1 MNLNLLKRKYFCS
14 IDIIQ
19 EKELRSAPAKPKS
32 LVPPTAKLGTNSQKL
47 KKQGG
52 SAERT
57 PTPTQQAHIK
67 KIKSQNS
74 DEEKEKRKEIQ
85 LQRQIL
91 FDELEEVQERL
102 EIFKA
107 DAKAETI
114 SVQGAKKFDKIVN
127 FNKQLRQFKKVH
139 DRNKIICQ
147 ESLGENSQEEEN
159 FIPELPQP
167 KELSSR
173 YIKFENPKLVRR
185 RSEQALL
192 EFQEKHKKLAES
204 FCRSRNIS
212 NTSDGR
218 QSSQQPQQSKSSA
231 KIEKVEDAIF
241 KDIESLNNEAKAI
254 PITEEDN
261 NFQATQPQQLN
272 NINLL
277 STTIDETFENILD
290 NLPSNDTK
298 TASKPTKVNIRQMIM
313 KFEAPEPDSD
323 TQQRSD
329 TDSEGKQENSGHKN
343 GKDSFLSSKF
353 LDVFTKTTPIFS
365 SIDET
370 WSPTNSMSQ
379 EVINFQEQLLNFEA
393 DSLNPPDDG
402 TKRMSHSNTKA
413 MRRLSFEEME
423 ADNFEKERNKLKEKN
438 DKRSTETTLIQK
450 GFNFLSSRVSDD
462 KEGEKHWDV
471 QLSKHQNVSS
481 SSAAVAKSQKT
492 GNDICEKLNGSA
504 ASPPISPPVNHVKD
518 LKPAGQNGY
527 LINSTGRADEVKET
541 GHEKKPSAK
550 FSLTSG
556 IKQRF
561 LSSFSFEKS
570 PPETLESSIFGSSA
584 ISSESYQEKEK
595 SPRKKAV
602 HFEGDEKK
610 KKKEVEISPVGSYFP
625 IIGSILSAGPSRQ
638 AVSDISPENKVP
650 SVTLNLPCP
659 GSGSVSGS
667 RKESLES
674 IETVDTVDL
683 ELIKLGMHRSSGA
696 GFVVREL
703 TGPAAPSSLSS
714 VTGPVSASE
723 AQSSEESPASHYMS
737 LLKNEEK
744 ITEQNSL
751 LANKSLAQKS
761 NFDVSKS
768 LNVLT
773 TSASQAEEGEKR
785 AGAPLPTLGGPRAR
799 PGARPI
805 LVMPGGYL
813 AHPGSVRGP
822 RSPRLRFP
830 PGFSGPA
837 QARLMFRSP
846 SPTHG
851 LIRITPRHLPPSYR
865 GPAPPAQGSPSPP
878 FRHGGPRLSPG
889 PPRPPLP
896 PGFPAAA
903 LRSVLDCLVFLASP
917 G

>member
-1 MNLNLLKRKYFCS
+1 M
-14 IDIIQ
+14 
-19 EKELRSAPAKPKS
+19 
-32 LVPPTAKLGTNSQKL
+32 PPTAKLGTNSQKL

-173 YIKFENPKLVRR
+173 YSKFENPKLVRR

-212 NTSDGR
+212 NTSHGG
-218 QSSQQPQQSKSSA
+218 QSSQQQQQSKSSP

-241 KDIESLNNEAKAI
+241 KDIESLNNEAKVISKA
-254 PITEEDN
+254 EEDN
-261 NFQATQPQQLN
+261 NLQETQPQQLN

-290 NLPSNDTK
+290 TLPSNETK
-298 TASKPTKVNIRQMIM
+298 TASQPTKVNIRQMIM
-313 KFEAPEPDSD
+313 KFEAPEPEPEPD

-365 SIDET
+365 SIDES

-402 TKRMSHSNTKA
+402 TKRMSYSNTKA

-438 DKRSTETTLIQK
+438 DKRNTEATLIQK
-450 GFNFLSSRVSDD
+450 GFNFLSSRVSED
-462 KEGEKHWDV
+462 KDGEKDWDV
-471 QLSKHQNVSS
+471 PLSKNPNVSNS
-481 SSAAVAKSQKT
+481 SG
-492 GNDICEKLNGSA
+492 GNDICENLNGSA
-504 ASPPISPPVNHVKD
+504 TSPAISPPGNNVKD
-518 LKPAGQNGY
+518 LKPPGQNGF
-527 LINSTGRADEVKET
+527 LINSTERGEKVKDA

-556 IKQRF
+556 FKQRF

-610 KKKEVEISPVGSYFP
+610 MKKEPEISPVGSYFP
-625 IIGSILSAGPSRQ
+625 IIGSILSAGPSRP
-638 AVSDISPENKVP
+638 AVPDISPENKVP

-659 GSGSVSGS
+659 GSASGS

-696 GFVVREL
+696 GAGAVVREL
-703 TGPAAPSSLSS
+703 TGSVAPSSLSS
-714 VTGPVSASE
+714 VTGSVSARE
-723 AQSSEESPASHYMS
+723 AQSGEESQASHYMS

-768 LNVLT
+768 LNVL
-773 TSASQAEEGEKR
+773 SPSPAE
-785 AGAPLPTLGGPRAR
+785 AGAPLPPRGGPRAR
-799 PGARPI
+799 PGVRPV
-805 LVMPGGYL
+805 LVMPGGFM
-813 AHPGSVRGP
+813 AHPGSVRGPP

-830 PGFSGPA
+830 PG
-837 QARLMFRSP
+837 RVMLRSP

-865 GPAPPAQGSPSPP
+865 GPPGGSPSPP
-878 FRHGGPRLSPG
+878 FRPGGPRLVSPG
-889 PPRPPLP
+889 PPRPALP

-903 LRSVLDCLVFLASP
+903 LRSDIAGPLLGVSP